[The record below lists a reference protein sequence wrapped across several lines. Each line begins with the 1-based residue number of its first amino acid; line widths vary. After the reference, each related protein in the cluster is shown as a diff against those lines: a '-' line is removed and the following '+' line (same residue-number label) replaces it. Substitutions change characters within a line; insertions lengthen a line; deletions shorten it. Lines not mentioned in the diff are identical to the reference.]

1 MNIEHLWED
10 GQVPY
15 RTLIF
20 ILQFYLLLSLKHTH
34 THTHTQGAS
43 SPPVHAVEVETGM
56 RNEHKTIEEK
66 ESKGKKK
73 GSE

>member
-15 RTLIF
+15 WTIIF

-34 THTHTQGAS
+34 THTQGAS
-43 SPPVHAVEVETGM
+43 CPPVHAAEVGTGM
-56 RNEHKTIEEK
+56 RNEHKTKEEK